1 MSNYT
6 QKETDNLKRHISIKE
21 TELIMNNLPRL
32 KARGP
37 RWITDELYQ
46 RFKEKVTPTLYN
58 LFQRIEAEGIL

>member
-1 MSNYT
+1 M
-6 QKETDNLKRHISIKE
+6 KELDTNKMDYLEEINKFLER
-21 TELIMNNLPRL
+21 NNLPRL
-32 KARGP
+32 KALGP